1 VGTDK
6 RERQKQNRQQ
16 RLEEMARDARKQK
29 SRRRALQL
37 VIGIPALIA
46 GVYLLVLLLGSDDDN
61 ATVVGASSTTVAS
74 DLGSS
79 TTAAEAV
86 STTIGTPPS
95 TIAGGAYPCPA
106 TDGSPERV
114 VSFPAAPPTCIDP
127 AKTYSAEVVTNVG
140 TFLVALDA
148 TNAPITVNN
157 FVYLSRYH
165 FYDGTSCHRVVPD
178 YIAQCGDPEGN
189 GSGGPGYT
197 INDELPEAGQYTKG
211 AVAMANGGP
220 NTNGSQFFVVTGDAS
235 ALPPNY
241 TLFGH
246 VTDGLDTT
254 IAGINALG
262 VADGVPPSSP
272 INIESVTITEA

>member
-1 VGTDK
+1 
-6 RERQKQNRQQ
+6 
-16 RLEEMARDARKQK
+16 MARDARKQK
-29 SRRRALQL
+29 TRRRALQL
-37 VIGIPALIA
+37 GIGIPALIA
-46 GVYLLVLLLGSDDDN
+46 VVYLLVFLLGGNDDN
-61 ATVVGASSTTVAS
+61 TALVDASSTTPVG

-79 TTAAEAV
+79 TTTATADV

-106 TDGSPERV
+106 TDGSSERV
-114 VSFPAAPPTCIDP
+114 VEFPAAPPTCIDP

-140 TFLVALDA
+140 TFVVALDP
-148 TNAPITVNN
+148 TTAPITVNN
-157 FVYLSRYH
+157 FVYLSRYQ
-165 FYDGTSCHRVVPD
+165 FYDGTTCHRVVPD

-197 INDELPEAGQYTKG
+197 INDELPEPGQYARG

-220 NTNGSQFFVVTGDAS
+220 NTNGSQFFIVTGDAS
-235 ALPPNY
+235 GLPPNY

-254 IAGINALG
+254 IAAINALG